1 VHDAEPVLL
10 AERIASLIATAHAQ
24 WSALDE
30 RRRMRAF
37 GFRPAVEAGV
47 LKREWRGLQIRISIA
62 GIVAGDDSQTLVFR
76 AADRSLTVGDAPFAL
91 PEHET
96 IADVLLELI
105 REYERW
111 VEAREGRE
119 ERIRRGRDISRD
131 RRPVNALAE
140 TRRLQR
146 ALGQRA
152 RTGSGRP

>member
-47 LKREWRGLQIRISIA
+47 LKREWRGLQI
-62 GIVAGDDSQTLVFR
+62 R